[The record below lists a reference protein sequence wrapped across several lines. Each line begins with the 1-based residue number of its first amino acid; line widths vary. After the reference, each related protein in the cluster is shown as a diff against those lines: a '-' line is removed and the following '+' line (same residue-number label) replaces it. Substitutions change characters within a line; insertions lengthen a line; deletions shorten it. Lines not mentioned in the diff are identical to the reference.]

1 MKRVAGYVAIFVFG
15 FAVCAWVLS
24 VFGGQAGGGG
34 PIPLPKVPHG
44 SNLLAQT
51 GSNQVAIAAEKVERS
66 VVNIDTVGRP
76 MTTGFP
82 DIFGLGLPQEVIPKG
97 QASGV
102 IVRSDGYIL
111 TNNHVVADT
120 SKVYVTLWNKKRYT
134 ATIAG
139 RDAKTDLAVIKIPAS
154 RLPAATTADSSNLRV
169 GDWVIAVGNSLG
181 LGATVTVGVVSATER
196 GPLRIEGTV
205 LENAIQTDAAINRGN
220 SGGALADINGNL
232 VGINTAI
239 ASTSPG
245 GGSIG
250 IGFAIPSNTAVTV
263 ANQIIKRGKVVR
275 PWVGI
280 VYMGLDDTVR
290 QELKEAGEVSVPP
303 VNGALIRG
311 VIPGSPADRAGLR
324 PLDVIT
330 EINGKRVTGVKTI
343 ADEVTK
349 AKVGQIMDLTVWH
362 ARTSKSTRVAVRT
375 AEMPA
380 SL

>member
-1 MKRVAGYVAIFVFG
+1 
-15 FAVCAWVLS
+15 
-24 VFGGQAGGGG
+24 
-34 PIPLPKVPHG
+34 
-44 SNLLAQT
+44 
-51 GSNQVAIAAEKVERS
+51 
-66 VVNIDTVGRP
+66 
-76 MTTGFP
+76 
-82 DIFGLGLPQEVIPKG
+82 
-97 QASGV
+97 
-102 IVRSDGYIL
+102 
-111 TNNHVVADT
+111 
-120 SKVYVTLWNKKRYT
+120 
-134 ATIAG
+134 
-139 RDAKTDLAVIKIPAS
+139 
-154 RLPAATTADSSNLRV
+154 
-169 GDWVIAVGNSLG
+169 
-181 LGATVTVGVVSATER
+181 
-196 GPLRIEGTV
+196 V

-330 EINGKRVTGVKTI
+330 EINSKRVTGVKTI

-349 AKVGQIMDLTVWH
+349 AKVGQIIDLTVWH